1 MLLKDKTALIF
12 AATGAIGSAVARR
25 LAAEGARVFISGR
38 NPDALQL
45 LARELD
51 ARWQVV
57 DATNE
62 GDVRAYI
69 ERFGDNA
76 TDVDIV
82 FNAIGPRP
90 LEADYATPSTEM
102 PFENFML
109 PLKMIVGS
117 QFLTARTAVR
127 HMAKRHSGAIVTLS
141 ASLSG
146 MFVPFMSGITAAC
159 GAVEAMTRTL
169 AAEFGPAGVRVNCVR
184 AAGMPETRTI
194 RETVARMSRTTG
206 RTSQEAEQRTVANVL
221 QRPVR
226 VDETARTVAYVA
238 SDYASGVVG
247 QVINVC
253 AGAIVS

>member
-25 LAAEGARVFISGR
+25 
-38 NPDALQL
+38 
-45 LARELD
+45 
-51 ARWQVV
+51 
-57 DATNE
+57 
-62 GDVRAYI
+62 
-69 ERFGDNA
+69 
-76 TDVDIV
+76 
-82 FNAIGPRP
+82 
-90 LEADYATPSTEM
+90 
-102 PFENFML
+102 
-109 PLKMIVGS
+109 
-117 QFLTARTAVR
+117 
-127 HMAKRHSGAIVTLS
+127 
-141 ASLSG
+141 
-146 MFVPFMSGITAAC
+146 
-159 GAVEAMTRTL
+159 L